1 MIGAYF
7 IRIKLK
13 DREVKINL
21 AQVYSVLYYPN
32 DRIEIEYDNYIDI
45 IRPDDCKNLE
55 EIYNKFP
62 S

>member
-21 AQVYSVLYYPN
+21 IKVYSVLYYPN
-32 DRIEIEYDNYIDI
+32 DRIEIKYENYTDI
-45 IRPDDCKNLE
+45 IRSDDCKNLE